1 MSLQHGRRWQHF
13 PGVNQSTTMGQPRVP
28 NLLFNVNST
37 GLNDASQPHRQR
49 IWVNGTSVIDS
60 STPRSYRI
68 TKLRQTNGTWGYVG
82 TATYDVYGSTTQA
95 AAMRDDLLTWQQ
107 GEMLV
112 LSTQD
117 EPNNNRNYFMDILR
131 DDFNSQI
138 YSFPREHRDS
148 HTLISVK
155 GVGRIY
161 EDHKP
166 TAQPIGCI
174 YSGYL
179 L

>member
-1 MSLQHGRRWQHF
+1 MSLQLGRRWQHF
-13 PGVNQSTTMGQPRVP
+13 PGLNQSTTMGQPRTP
-28 NLLFNVNST
+28 NLLLNVNST
-37 GLNDASQPHRQR
+37 GYNDSSQPHRQR
-49 IWVNGTSVIDS
+49 IWVNGTSVLDS
-60 STPRSYRI
+60 GTPRSYRI
-68 TKLRQTNGTWGYVG
+68 TKLRKTNGSWSYVG
-82 TATYDVYGSTTQA
+82 TAGYDVYGSTTHA

-117 EPNNNRNYFMDILR
+117 EPNNNRSYFMDILR

-138 YSFPREHRDS
+138 HSFPRESRDS
-148 HTLISVK
+148 HTLIAVK

-166 TAQPIGCI
+166 RYSSIGCI